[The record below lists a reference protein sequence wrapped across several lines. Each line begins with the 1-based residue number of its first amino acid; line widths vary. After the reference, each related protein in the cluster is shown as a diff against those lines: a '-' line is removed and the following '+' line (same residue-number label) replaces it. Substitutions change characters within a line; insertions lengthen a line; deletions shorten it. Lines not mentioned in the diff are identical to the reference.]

1 MRENRVSSSQVSWPC
16 VVARSGFV
24 LALLIVLANAALAY
38 TVVFRDGHK
47 VDVPPVFTLTATTM
61 TYEAAPG
68 INRTIQLILIDVAAT
83 ERANSEA
90 PGGFFKHAERN
101 QSESS
106 PAVPRRAQRTLT
118 NLDLEANRQR
128 RLASEQTYEKRRIE
142 LGLPSIEETR
152 RRQAKDEEET
162 MDLVRRRAAATA
174 NDEAYW
180 RSRAGALRREIVT
193 VDAEIN
199 FLRGRVGPVR
209 QGPFVT
215 QSFVTGAFPFGG
227 FEAFGA
233 FGARANMTQR
243 GAGRMGA
250 QGASGAGLTNLGAVA
265 LRPRRPS
272 GFGFPRVGI
281 GSALPNLP
289 YTYYDNSYDLSLR
302 LNDLLQRRA
311 GLEALWRELE
321 QDARLAKAPQIWLA
335 P

>member
-1 MRENRVSSSQVSWPC
+1 MRENHVSSSQVSWPC
-16 VVARSGFV
+16 VVARSSFV
-24 LALLIVLANAALAY
+24 LALLIALANAALAY
-38 TVVFRDGHK
+38 TVVFRDGHR
-47 VDVPPVFTLTATTM
+47 VETPPVFTLTATTM

-68 INRTIQLILIDVAAT
+68 INRTIQLVLIDVAAT
-83 ERANSEA
+83 ERVNSEA

-101 QSESS
+101 QLQSS

-118 NLDLEANRQR
+118 NFDLEASRQR

-152 RRQAKDEEET
+152 RRQAKDEEAT

-180 RSRAGALRREIVT
+180 RSRAGALRNEIVT

-199 FLRGRVGPVR
+199 FLRARFGPVR
-209 QGPFVT
+209 QVPFVT

-227 FEAFGA
+227 FGA
-233 FGARANMTQR
+233 FGGRANMTQP

-265 LRPRRPS
+265 LRARRPS
-272 GFGFPRVGI
+272 GFGFPRAGI
-281 GSALPNLP
+281 GSAILP
-289 YTYYDNSYDLSLR
+289 YAYYDNSYDLSLR

-321 QDARLAKAPQIWLA
+321 QDARIAKAPQVWLA